1 MDSNAQYYPFDS
13 FQPPI
18 ADSLIR
24 DGECKNGHESCLFR
38 IIELYHGRF
47 TLRKLSRWKQWECRP
62 GDTDDWYVSII
73 ICPFRFEP
81 HSLKQC
87 PSLPALFIHK
97 NIFHPVFHRCISPIK
112 TVHTA
117 AAWLVDSNTWM
128 KCVHLSNLRCS
139 LQFYRITQRV
149 KMKRVGDL
157 LNSN

>member
-38 IIELYHGRF
+38 IIELHHGRF
-47 TLRKLSRWKQWECRP
+47 TFRKLSRWKQWECRP

-81 HSLKQC
+81 HSLETMPLSARSLYTQKYFSPCFPSMYITDQNC
-87 PSLPALFIHK
+87 PHRRRLTCRFEYLDEMRSFIK
-97 NIFHPVFHRCISPIK
+97 LTMFFAI
-112 TVHTA
+112 
-117 AAWLVDSNTWM
+117 
-128 KCVHLSNLRCS
+128 LSYVLHNVL
-139 LQFYRITQRV
+139 
-149 KMKRVGDL
+149 KRNV
-157 LNSN
+157 SVIY